1 MNLSQTGAFFLP
13 QNIESLLLA
22 ELGVSPLLLATSDV
36 ELPAGV
42 FGIAFFAAFANAPA
56 ACLSANC
63 AACSAFSCF

>member
-1 MNLSQTGAFFLP
+1 LP

-36 ELPAGV
+36 ELPSGV
-42 FGIAFFAAFANAPA
+42 FGIAFGIAFFAAFASAPA

-63 AACSAFSCF
+63 AACSAFSFF